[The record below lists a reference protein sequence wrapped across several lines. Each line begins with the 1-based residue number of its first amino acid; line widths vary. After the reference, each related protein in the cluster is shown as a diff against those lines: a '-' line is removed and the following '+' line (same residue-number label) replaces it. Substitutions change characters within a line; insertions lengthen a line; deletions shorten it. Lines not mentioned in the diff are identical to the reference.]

1 MTIRGT
7 YTHSAQLFPPESSLN
22 PMDHTVETKLIENIA
37 SLRAQIKYEATFSAQ
52 AEILRTDPP
61 NFNAAMAKIQALPLV
76 AKPGQSWEPAQGDVD
91 PYLTRC
97 DEMCAATPKCF
108 DE

>member
-22 PMDHTVETKLIENIA
+22 PMDHTVETKFIENIA
-37 SLRAQIKYEATFSAQ
+37 RAQIKYEATFSAQ

-76 AKPGQSWEPAQGDVD
+76 AKPAQGDVD
-91 PYLTRC
+91 LYLTRC
-97 DEMCAATPKCF
+97 DEMCAVTPKCF